1 MNVDISET
9 AGIRAKK
16 IAVVVHN
23 DVKRDARILKEVR
36 SLKRA
41 GLDVTIFGISD
52 RASTATYE
60 GATIQLSAF
69 DRPFLLRVKDTLFE
83 NQKLLAAAGIIG
95 GGVLVALLA
104 LSQELSVTL
113 FLVALVVV
121 LSGLFYLLKPAIVQ
135 VLLLSYRFYNWH
147 AIARVLARTI
157 EPGNYDIVHS
167 HDIVGL
173 IAGNR
178 LKQKYPHI
186 HLIWDAHEIYEQ
198 QGQSSRLHRICL
210 RSLLKRNTR
219 TVDAFITINESIK
232 AFYQQNYSLPPALV
246 VMNAT
251 VYAGRVEDDGRLRKA
266 AHLSERRKILLFQ
279 GGFTQ
284 HRGIPQLMEAARNL
298 PHPWSIVM
306 MGWGKVEGEL
316 RALAS
321 ELEKV
326 HGRENAPLAVLPPAS
341 QEELAGWTAG
351 AALGIIPYE
360 DIGLNHL
367 YCTPNKLWEYPNAGV
382 PILATS
388 LVEMEKMIS
397 DWGTGFLLPRAFTG
411 NDIIQCLNQIS
422 EADLQEK
429 RAKCAEFSERLSWQD
444 FEDNLL
450 KAYDGA

>member
-1 MNVDISET
+1 MTVDISET
-9 AGIRAKK
+9 EGIRAKK

-36 SLKRA
+36 SLRRV

-52 RASTATYE
+52 RASTSTYE

-69 DRPFLLRVKDTLFE
+69 GRPFLLRVKDAVFE
-83 NQKLLAAAGIIG
+83 NQKLVGAAGIIG
-95 GGVLVALLA
+95 GGILVALLS
-104 LSQELSVTL
+104 LSQEPRVILL
-113 FLVALVVV
+113 LLALIAA
-121 LSGLFYLLKPAIVQ
+121 LAGLCYLLKPAIVQ

-147 AIARVLARTI
+147 AIARVLEQAI
-157 EPGNYDIVHS
+157 EPGGYDVVHS

-178 LKQKYPHI
+178 LKQNHQRI

-198 QGQSSRLHRICL
+198 QGQSSRLHKMWL
-210 RSLLKRNTR
+210 RNLLKRNTKN
-219 TVDAFITINESIK
+219 VDAFITINESIK
-232 AFYQQNYSLPPALV
+232 AFYLQNYDLPPALV

-251 VYAGRVEDDGRLRKA
+251 VFAGRVEDDGRLRKA
-266 AHLSERRKILLFQ
+266 AHLGKQRKILLFQ

-284 HRGIPQLMEAARNL
+284 HRGIPQLMESARNL
-298 PHPWSIVM
+298 PQPWSIVM
-306 MGWGKVEGEL
+306 MGWGKVETEL
-316 RALAS
+316 KAAAS
-321 ELEKV
+321 ELEKI
-326 HGRENAPLAVLPPAS
+326 HGRENAPLVILPPAS
-341 QEELAGWTAG
+341 QEDLARWTAG
-351 AALGIIPYE
+351 ADLGVIPYE
-360 DIGLNHL
+360 DVGLNHL

-411 NDIIQCLNQIS
+411 RDIIQCLDQIS
-422 EADLQEK
+422 ETELQEK
-429 RAKCAEFSERLSWQD
+429 RAKCMEFSERLSWQV
-444 FEDNLL
+444 FESNLL

>member
-1 MNVDISET
+1 MKVDTSET
-9 AGIRAKK
+9 EDIRAKK

-23 DVKRDARILKEVR
+23 DVKRDARILKEVS
-36 SLKRA
+36 SLKHA
-41 GLDVTIFGISD
+41 GFDVTIFGISD
-52 RASTATYE
+52 RVSNSTYK
-60 GATIQLSAF
+60 GAPIRLSAF
-69 DRPFLLRVKDTLFE
+69 DRPFLLRVKDSLFN

-95 GGVLVALLA
+95 GGILVTLIA
-104 LSQELSVTL
+104 LSQELRVTL
-113 FLVALVVV
+113 FLVTFIAI
-121 LSGLFYLLKPAIVQ
+121 LSGFCYVLKPTIVQ

-147 AIARVLARTI
+147 AIARLLERTI
-157 EPGNYDIVHS
+157 EPGGYDIVHS

-173 IAGNR
+173 IAANR

-198 QGQSSRLHRICL
+198 QGQSSRLHRVFL
-210 RSLLKRNTR
+210 RSLLRRNTR
-219 TVDAFITINESIK
+219 NVDAFITINESIK
-232 AFYQQNYSLPPALV
+232 TFYQENYSLPPALV

-251 VYAGRVEDDGRLRKA
+251 VYAGGVEDDGRLRKA
-266 AHLSERRKILLFQ
+266 THLREGRKILLFQ

-298 PHPWSIVM
+298 PQPWSIVM

-321 ELEKV
+321 ELEKI
-326 HGRENAPLAVLPPAS
+326 HGSENAPLAVLPPAS

-351 AALGIIPYE
+351 ATLGIIPYE
-360 DIGLNHL
+360 DVGLNHL

-388 LVEMEKMIS
+388 LVEMEKMIR

-411 NDIIQCLNQIS
+411 NDIVQCLSQIS
-422 EADLQEK
+422 EAELQEK
-429 RAKCAEFSERLSWQD
+429 RIKCAEFSERLSWQE
-444 FEDNLL
+444 FENNLL